1 KDEANDQLK
10 PAFAQFDQ
18 NKDGFLDVA
27 EAQTLADMINGQ
39 QAGSEKEAQKSPPPP
54 KGLTAAQLISFMDK
68 NGDGKIA
75 KDEANEQLKP
85 FFDQQD
91 QDKDG
96 FIDARE
102 AQAIADFVN
111 SQQSE

>member
-1 KDEANDQLK
+1 MSRPWMTLLAVLVVASLSERSLASEESDKDPGARGDARRGQPARMLK
-10 PAFAQFDQ
+10 QW
-18 NKDGFLDVA
+18 
-27 EAQTLADMINGQ
+27 
-39 QAGSEKEAQKSPPPP
+39 
-54 KGLTAAQLISFMDK
+54 DK

-91 QDKDG
+91 QNKDG
-96 FIDARE
+96 FIDAEE

-111 SQQSE
+111 SQQPE